1 MAGLN
6 DAEDKREDLSR
17 PGLVM
22 SGLHLAAL
30 WSLAVLQPL
39 LNLLGSTPE
48 FFVARDNTPG
58 QITAFVLLATIL
70 PPLVAILIEAVLKL
84 VSDTARW
91 AFHLAL
97 VGLLFCAPA
106 MGQAAGESSPSVVER
121 FARSVEELDAAFA
134 KLAK

>member
-58 QITAFVLLATIL
+58 
-70 PPLVAILIEAVLKL
+70 PLVFAALMVLVL
-84 VSDTARW
+84 VVAATRRLRHA
-91 AFHLAL
+91 
-97 VGLLFCAPA
+97 
-106 MGQAAGESSPSVVER
+106 AAGS
-121 FARSVEELDAAFA
+121 A
-134 KLAK
+134 